1 MTNAHIPSR
10 RPHSL
15 GAWFHKNL
23 GKIIAFA
30 FLLALLVIW
39 IMPIV
44 WTVLSSLKPSSE
56 AKQYLKLKNII
67 PITWTLDNYA
77 YVFNTAT
84 TPIWG
89 WMRNSFVVALSQ
101 VVLVLFACSTSAFA
115 YERLR
120 FKGKEAVFW
129 AVFGLSM
136 FPNVVGLVPLFQIMN
151 MFKWLDKLPSIIF
164 PGVTGVFNIFLIR
177 NFLKGVPRELD
188 EAASIDGAGPWQT
201 YLRIILPSL
210 RPVLTVVALFAFT
223 GAWNDFVWPSIAIT
237 NPKNLTLT
245 PGLRLL
251 QVSEGTHIVRQLA
264 GGVLGM
270 IPTFLIYLGAQ
281 KYFLTGLNLGSAIK
295 G

>member
-1 MTNAHIPSR
+1 MTTVKMHSH
-10 RPHSL
+10 RPRSL
-15 GAWFHKNL
+15 GVWARKNL
-23 GKIIAFA
+23 GKIIAFV
-30 FLLALLVIW
+30 FLLALMVVW
-39 IMPIV
+39 VMPLV
-44 WTVLSSLKPSSE
+44 WTILSSLKPSAE

-67 PITWTLDNYA
+67 PIKWSLENYK

-84 TPIWG
+84 TPILG
-89 WMRNSFVVALSQ
+89 WMKNSLIVASSQ
-101 VVLVLFACSTSAFA
+101 VLLVLFVTSTSAFA
-115 YERLR
+115 YERLQ
-120 FKGKEAVFW
+120 FKGKEAIFW
-129 AVFGLSM
+129 TVFGLSM
-136 FPNVVGLVPLFQIMN
+136 FPNVVGLVPQFQIMN
-151 MFKWLDKLPSIIF
+151 ALKWLDKLPSIIF

-201 YLRIILPSL
+201 YFRIIIPSL

-264 GGVLGM
+264 GGVMGM
-270 IPTFLIYLGAQ
+270 IPTFLIYLAAQ
-281 KYFLTGLNLGSAIK
+281 KYFLSGLNLGSGIK